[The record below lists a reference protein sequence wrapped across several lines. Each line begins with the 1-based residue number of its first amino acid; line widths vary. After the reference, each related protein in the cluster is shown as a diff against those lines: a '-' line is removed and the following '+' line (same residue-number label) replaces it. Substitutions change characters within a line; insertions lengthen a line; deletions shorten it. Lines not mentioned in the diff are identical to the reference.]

1 MEALEIEPR
10 EDEEGGMRMA
20 GHHIRANVRCDY
32 IQKETSWLKRF
43 EMAGFLRQEENHAKR
58 KQLIVREDEQWTMNP
73 ISFVGNA
80 PSPSHSSIHY

>member
-58 KQLIVREDEQWTMNP
+58 KQLIVREDEQ
-73 ISFVGNA
+73 
-80 PSPSHSSIHY
+80 